1 MKLFKYILLFT
12 LFYSL
17 VYCQKEDK
25 NFDKLYSEGNISLNQ
40 GKYDEAITIFEKLL
54 PQNSNKE
61 NTLYSIALCY
71 HYKGDYN
78 QAINFFTK
86 SISENNLL
94 FGSYYGRASS
104 YRMIAENDK
113 AEIDYKKLI
122 ELNPN
127 FYLAYK
133 NLGSIEFEK
142 GNNELALSYY
152 EKAIKYASPNKYD
165 FLYLSKAI
173 VEKKMGKYQE
183 ANEDLYTVLNLNPKH
198 KMAYVDLGYN
208 YIELKDYK
216 NAILNFNKYLEFKK
230 IPQYFVEKA
239 FCEMKLGMNK
249 EACEDLTNAKNLGF
263 SEANEYI
270 KRYCNK

>member
-1 MKLFKYILLFT
+1 MCIR
-12 LFYSL
+12 
-17 VYCQKEDK
+17 D
-25 NFDKLYSEGNISLNQ
+25 
-40 GKYDEAITIFEKLL
+40 
-54 PQNSNKE
+54 
-61 NTLYSIALCY
+61 
-71 HYKGDYN
+71 
-78 QAINFFTK
+78 
-86 SISENNLL
+86 
-94 FGSYYGRASS
+94 R

-208 YIELKDYK
+208 YICLLYTSRC
-216 NAILNFNKYLEFKK
+216 
-230 IPQYFVEKA
+230 V
-239 FCEMKLGMNK
+239 
-249 EACEDLTNAKNLGF
+249 
-263 SEANEYI
+263 
-270 KRYCNK
+270 